1 MENPM
6 RSVLLAL
13 AVSLTAAPAFAIGV
27 VIDLPNLTWPQDD
40 QATSSTKGCETA
52 TQTGPACK

>member
-1 MENPM
+1 M

>member
-1 MENPM
+1 M

-13 AVSLTAAPAFAIGV
+13 TLSLTALPAFAIGV
-27 VIDLPNLTWPQDD
+27 VVDLPTLTWPQD

-52 TQTGPACK
+52 THTAPVCK